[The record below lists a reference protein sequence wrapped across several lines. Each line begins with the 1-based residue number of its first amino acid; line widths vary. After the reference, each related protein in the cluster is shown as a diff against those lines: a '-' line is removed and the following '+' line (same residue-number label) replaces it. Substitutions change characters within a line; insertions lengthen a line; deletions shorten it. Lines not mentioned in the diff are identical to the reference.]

1 MEKKKMAVAIQITA
15 GQGPDE
21 CKAFAEF
28 VHGVILKEARE
39 AGFAVKA
46 DNATRGSVGLKSAKI
61 VVDAGLKEV
70 QQLNWEG
77 TWQWICKSPFRPHHG
92 RRNWFVSVFIREER
106 EEIAAT
112 ADKSSIR
119 CYVCRSRGAGGQNVN
134 RRNTAVRA
142 VDEATGLSVR
152 IETERS
158 FFQNRERAQKALA
171 EKLHTEEQRNSE
183 REETIRHASLYQVER
198 GNAVRVYKGS
208 DYRRTC

>member
-1 MEKKKMAVAIQITA
+1 MAVAIQISA

-28 VHGVILKEARE
+28 VHWAILKEAGE
-39 AGFAVKA
+39 AGFAVKV
-46 DNATRGSVGLKSAKI
+46 DHETRGSVGLKSAKI

-70 QQLNWEG
+70 QELNWEG

-92 RRNWFVSVFIREER
+92 RRNWFVSVFIREES
-106 EEIAAT
+106 AAT
-112 ADKSSIR
+112 DEKSSIR

-152 IETERS
+152 IESERS
-158 FFQNRERAQKALA
+158 YFQNRERAQKALA
-171 EKLHTEEQRNSE
+171 EKLHTEEQRNSQ
-183 REETIRHASLYQVER
+183 REEAIRHARLHHVER
-198 GNAVRVYKGS
+198 GNAVRVYEGAAHIRHIEK
-208 DYRRTC
+208 